1 MTMNLVFDRLDEM
14 KKKASSQ
21 KVKKFGTNKYIGQ
34 LKNGQPHGK
43 GKFIGGNG
51 TYVGQ
56 FKDGKYHGKGK
67 WISWTGE
74 ESIVTSNNGKMT
86 TEKIIK
92 PGKNKHKLGLGTVTL
107 WVILL
112 GLAYIFYLI
121 AINILT

>member
-1 MTMNLVFDRLDEM
+1 
-14 KKKASSQ
+14 
-21 KVKKFGTNKYIGQ
+21 
-34 LKNGQPHGK
+34 
-43 GKFIGGNG
+43 
-51 TYVGQ
+51 
-56 FKDGKYHGKGK
+56 
-67 WISWTGE
+67 
-74 ESIVTSNNGKMT
+74 MT